1 MKTLSILGMAV
12 ATLSFPLSA
21 FATAAHSQQYA
32 TEWSDKPYG
41 ATYYAKNGTK
51 IHVTSG
57 PGIDAKMK
65 EVERMLRGEQIA
77 QYAAPSQIQY
87 QPPSFF
93 QGSSGAPIVVPP
105 TVINTQP
112 NRCRQKR
119 INILLFFD
127 VESSDC

>member
-32 TEWSDKPYG
+32 TEWSDKPFG
-41 ATYYAKNGTK
+41 ATYYSKNGTK
-51 IHVTSG
+51 IHITSG

-77 QYAAPSQIQY
+77 QYAPPAQIQY

-93 QGSSGAPIVVPP
+93 QGSSGAPVVVPP

-119 INILLFFD
+119 INLLLFFD

>member
-32 TEWSDKPYG
+32 TEWSDKPHG
-41 ATYYAKNGTK
+41 ATYYTKNGTK
-51 IHVTSG
+51 IHITSG

-65 EVERMLRGEQIA
+65 EVEAMLRGEKIA
-77 QYAAPSQIQY
+77 QYAPPSQVNY
-87 QPPSFF
+87 YPPSFF
-93 QGSSGAPIVVPP
+93 QGSSGPVVVPP

-112 NRCRQKR
+112 NKCRQKR

>member
-1 MKTLSILGMAV
+1 MKTLSVLGMAL

-21 FATAAHSQQYA
+21 FAAASHAQQYA

-51 IHVTSG
+51 IHITSG

-65 EVERMLRGEQIA
+65 EVEAMLRGQQIA
-77 QYAAPSQIQY
+77 QYAPPAQVQY
-87 QPPSFF
+87 HPPSFF
-93 QGSSGAPIVVPP
+93 QGSGAPVVVPP

-119 INILLFFD
+119 INFLLFFD